1 MKLSR
6 LWVKHQEFNNLAS
19 LKESLGDG
27 YLMSHNKIFR
37 NIRHATLD
45 KKFNFSLNPHPL
57 YQALPLSQLEWI
69 LSEQTIPYIDNTRVL
84 KQLNDK
90 LPENIIWDDI
100 SDNLKGNHVFHESC
114 HAVARSL
121 INEFYKDPVL
131 KTKFDFQKHTLI
143 RLIEESFAN
152 TCELL
157 AITDVNDPIHRIF
170 FELNSYVIMYEDR
183 INLKAAMAQ
192 MGEQIFMKFM
202 FISYLQANF
211 LKEPMTEKSFEQ
223 LLLLIQTNSTES
235 FEFTATHK
243 KTLRALS
250 KIAFKLN
257 LRFRM
262 VTTSFYLRLNGITL
276 PMKELIDFDFIQSIK
291 ESPDLLK
298 AIHQLTIIAL
308 KK

>member
-6 LWVKHQEFNNLAS
+6 LWAKHQEFNSLGS

-27 YLMSHNKIFR
+27 FLMAHNKIFK

-45 KKFNFSLNPHPL
+45 NKFKFSHKPHPL

-69 LSEQTIPYIDNTRVL
+69 LSEQAIPYIDNSSVL

-90 LPENIIWDDI
+90 LPDNIIWDDI

-121 INEFYKDPVL
+121 INEFYKDPIL

-183 INLKAAMAQ
+183 VNLKAAMDQ
-192 MGEQIFMKFM
+192 MGEQTFMKFM
-202 FISYLQANF
+202 LLSYLHANF
-211 LKEPMTEKSFEQ
+211 LKEPMNDRIFEQ
-223 LLLLIQTNSTES
+223 LLILIQTSSSES
-235 FEFTATHK
+235 FEFTATQK
-243 KTLRALS
+243 KTLRALG

-262 VTTSFYLRLNGITL
+262 VTTSFYLRLNGITS
-276 PMKELIDFDFIQSIK
+276 PMKDLLDFDFMQTLK
-291 ESPDLLK
+291 ESPDLFK
-298 AIHQLTIIAL
+298 AIDQLTLVAL